1 MYKNASCG
9 PVRTAV
15 EFQKMIIYYSA
26 GLTSGIPA
34 VILRTVEKLR
44 SSIGVPQNLKK
55 ARLNIKCATE

>member
-1 MYKNASCG
+1 MRTG
-9 PVRTAV
+9 PHGGGVS
-15 EFQKMIIYYSA
+15 EKIIYYSA